1 MLIERIVNTLIR
13 CKLPEPKYRGE
24 ILKITVVQEPLTVHE
39 INSDPAVTR
48 NPERLTL
55 IAQEWGDNGRR
66 FLKWEFLSA
75 E

>member
-1 MLIERIVNTLIR
+1 MLIERIVNTLIN

-24 ILKITVVQEPLTVHE
+24 ILKIIVVQKPLTAHD
-39 INSDPAVTR
+39 INSDTVTR
-48 NPERLTL
+48 KPERLTL
-55 IAQEWGDNGRR
+55 IAQEWACNGRR